1 VNQPAA
7 RPPRWWKFLLSGV
20 AIGLIALLAAL
31 WYSTTNSFQAY
42 VRKRVVAEIERIT
55 GGRAEVGSFHV
66 VPFHMQVEVRNITVH
81 GREGAGDVPLV
92 HADSLVAQLKVISFL
107 RTEFGFH
114 SVTFEHPVIH
124 IIVGRDGGTNVPGLR
139 VRENPSS
146 NNPVE
151 QLFALSID
159 RLTVRNGEMLW
170 ADRKIPLNFDVHNT
184 GLQMDYSFLRGR
196 YEGHLTVGKGDSVV
210 EDFRPFAWMTTVD
223 FSLGPTFADI
233 KSLRWNS
240 GRSSLEA
247 SGRVSDFRSPRL
259 DGNYDARID
268 LAEAAAILRRRD
280 LREGS
285 VELKGSGHWS
295 LNQGSLNQGSLNQ
308 ASLSQFS
315 SSGDLALRELG
326 WQDGQIAFKR
336 ASATSD
342 YSVTD
347 EQIRLSK
354 LQGKLFG
361 GSFTGDAQIDNWL
374 HSMPVSPQGRAKK
387 GREDIAIISAARPP
401 ARKGEKTKGEKAKLP
416 GVENGVVHLHL
427 RDMSAGEV
435 AAALDVSAHS
445 FRRFH
450 PAGLATVTVDA
461 FWKGSL
467 KEAEIGFAV
476 DVSPLLH
483 PAKGELP
490 VTAHTQGKYR
500 GASDSLELGEFN
512 LSTPASRLQASGIL
526 AASSTLH
533 LSVSTSNLGEWRPL
547 VMALG
552 GPADLPFRVGGNAT
566 FSGVAQGTFSEPTVT
581 GALAAQDFEF
591 TMPATSRTPEQKVH
605 WDSLA
610 ASIQFS
616 SHELVLRG
624 GSLRRGDTSAD
635 FELSAILDNGQ
646 FNEDSPYTARVNL
659 HHVDVASTAVLT
671 GFDYPVT
678 GTADVSVQVS
688 GTRSHPVAQGH
699 IHAAN
704 ASAYGEAIE
713 KFDADLRIA
722 GSETTLNN
730 IQLTHE
736 DASVSGSA
744 AYTPATR
751 TFRLDLIGKN
761 FDVSRIRQIHLD
773 RLPMEGRADF
783 TLQGSGS
790 FSTPVINASVHVG
803 DLVLDRE
810 LLGALNLEA
819 TTKNG
824 ELRVSGRSEF
834 PHGTLS
840 IAGSV
845 GMHGDYPANISA
857 QLDHVDLD
865 PLWRA
870 YLGQQLT
877 GHSAFGGSVTMQG
890 PLRYP
895 RQWTLN
901 GSGNDIAIDVE
912 YAKLHNRGPIPFT
925 FADQT
930 IHIEPA
936 HLEGEGTDIVGHGSI
951 HFAGGQELDLSA
963 DGQVDLKLLGSM
975 SPDLTASGL
984 AAIHMTLGGT
994 LRDPLPQGS
1003 IGVKNGAAN
1012 YAGLPSGLSEMNG
1025 SLSFTR
1031 DRVHID
1037 QLTARTGGGTLDLK
1051 GDVTNYNRQ
1060 INFNLTAVGKEV
1072 RLRYPPGVSSTA
1084 TAELHW
1090 VGTRSASLVSG
1101 DVLVTKLAVTPGFDF
1116 GSYLE
1121 RSRQSA
1127 AITPSNSPLYNVKL
1141 DVAVH
1146 TAPELQ
1152 MKTAVARLS
1161 GDADLRLRGSAAR
1174 PSVLGRADI
1183 LEGDATFNGIK
1194 FRLER
1199 GDITF
1204 ANPVAIEPQ
1213 VNLQATTHVR
1223 NYDLD
1228 VTVTGTPDR
1237 LAVNYRSE
1245 PPLPKSDIIA
1255 LLALGR
1261 TSEESEQLQQQSGQ
1275 GVFTDEATNLIIS
1288 QAINSTVSSRM
1299 QKLFGVSRI
1308 KIDPQ
1313 GLTTET
1319 NPTAR
1324 GPQVT
1329 IEQQFANNIS
1339 LTYSTNVS
1347 QSSQQI
1353 IQGEYYVNRNVSVV
1367 GTRDQNGVVSFD
1379 VRVRQRKK

>member
-1 VNQPAA
+1 VTPPA
-7 RPPRWWKFLLSGV
+7 RPPRWWKFLLIVVV
-20 AIGLIALLAAL
+20 AGMIALLAAL
-31 WYSTTNSFQAY
+31 WYSTTDSFQAY
-42 VRKRVVAEIERIT
+42 VRKRVVAEIERLT
-55 GGRAEVGSFHV
+55 GGRAEIGSFHV
-66 VPFHMQVEVRNITVH
+66 VPFHMQVEVRNVTVH
-81 GREGAGDVPLV
+81 GKEGANDIPLAHV
-92 HADSLVAQLKVISFL
+92 DSLVAHLKVISFL

-114 SVTFEHPVIH
+114 SVSLEHPVIH
-124 IIVGRDGGTNVPGLR
+124 IAVGADGVTNIPNLR
-139 VRENPSS
+139 VRASE
-146 NNPVE
+146 NNPIE

-159 RLTVRNGEMLW
+159 QLSVRNGEMLW
-170 ADRKIPLNFDVHNT
+170 ADRRIPLNFAAHDT
-184 GLQMDYSFLRGR
+184 GLQMNYAFLRGR
-196 YEGHLTVGKGDSVV
+196 YEGHLKVGKVDSAV

-223 FSLGPTFADI
+223 FSLAPNFADI

-240 GRSSLEA
+240 GRSSLEVT
-247 SGRVSDFRSPRL
+247 GRLSDFRNPRL
-259 DGNYDARID
+259 DGNYYARVD
-268 LAEAAAILRRRD
+268 LAEAAAIIRRHD

-285 VELKGSGHWS
+285 AEFKGSGHWAM
-295 LNQGSLNQGSLNQ
+295 NEF
-308 ASLSQFS
+308 A
-315 SSGDLALRELG
+315 SSGTLALREIG
-326 WQDGQIAFKR
+326 WQDNQIGFKR
-336 ASATSD
+336 ASVTSD
-342 YSVTD
+342 FSVSD
-347 EQIRLSK
+347 EQIKLWK
-354 LQGKLFG
+354 LQGKLLG

-374 HSMPVSPQGRAKK
+374 HSLPLPPPGRAKK
-387 GREDIAIISAARPP
+387 GREDIAVISAARPP
-401 ARKGEKTKGEKAKLP
+401 AKKGEKTKLP
-416 GVENGVVHLHL
+416 GIQSGVVHLRL
-427 RDMSAGEV
+427 RDISSGEM
-435 AAALDVSAHS
+435 AAAVDVPAHPLHK
-445 FRRFH
+445 FH
-450 PAGLATVTVDA
+450 PSGLAAGTVDA
-461 FWKGSL
+461 FWKGSP
-467 KEAEIGFAV
+467 KEAEIAFAV
-476 DVSPLLH
+476 DVNP
-483 PAKGELP
+483 PAHSAAGELP
-490 VTAHTQGKYR
+490 IAAHSKGKYR
-500 GASDSLELGEFN
+500 AGNDSLELAEFN
-512 LSTPASRLQASGIL
+512 LSTPASRVQASGIL
-526 AASSTLH
+526 AATSTLH
-533 LSVSTSNLGEWRPL
+533 MSVSTSNLEEWRPL
-547 VMALG
+547 VRALG
-552 GPADLPFRVGGNAT
+552 GPAKLPFRVNGSAT
-566 FSGVAQGTFSEPTVT
+566 FNGVAAGTLSAPTVAGT
-581 GALAAQDFEF
+581 LVAEDFEF
-591 TMPATSRTPEQKVH
+591 TIPATSRTQAQPVH
-605 WDSLA
+605 WDSLE
-610 ASIQFS
+610 ASIQLS
-616 SHELVLRG
+616 AEELALRG

-635 FELSAILDNGQ
+635 FEVTAALQDGQ
-646 FNEDSPYTARVNL
+646 FGENSPYTARVNL
-659 HHVDVASTAVLT
+659 HNVDVASTAVLA
-671 GFDYPVT
+671 GFDYPVS

-688 GTRSHPVAQGH
+688 GTRAHPRAQGH

-704 ASAYGEAIE
+704 AAAYGEAIE

-722 GSETTLNN
+722 GSETALNN

-751 TFRLDLIGKN
+751 GFRLELIGKN
-761 FDVSRIRQIHLD
+761 FDVSHIRQIHLD
-773 RLPMEGRADF
+773 PLPMEGRADF

-790 FSTPVINASVHVG
+790 LSSPTINASVHIG
-803 DLVLDRE
+803 DVKLDHE
-810 LLGALNLEA
+810 LMGGLDFEA
-819 TTKNG
+819 TTNG
-824 ELRVSGRSEF
+824 GDLRVSGHSVF

-840 IAGSV
+840 VAGSV
-845 GMHGDYPANISA
+845 GMHGDYPANITA

-877 GHSAFGGSVTMQG
+877 GHSAFGGSVTMRG

-901 GSGNDIAIDVE
+901 GSGTDVAIEVE
-912 YAKLHNRGPIPFT
+912 YAKLHNQGSMPFT
-925 FADQT
+925 YADQT
-930 IHIEPA
+930 IHIEPV
-936 HLEGEGTDIVGHGSI
+936 HLVGEGTDVVGHGSI
-951 HFAGGQELDLSA
+951 HFAGGRELDLSA
-963 DGQVDLKLLGSM
+963 DGQIDLKFLGSM
-975 SPDLTASGL
+975 VPDLIASGL
-984 AAIHMTLGGT
+984 TTIHMTLGGT

-1003 IGVKNGAAN
+1003 IEVKNGAAN
-1012 YAGLPSGLSEMNG
+1012 YAGLPSGLSDMNG
-1025 SLSFTR
+1025 ALSFTR
-1031 DRVHID
+1031 DRIHIE

-1060 INFNLTAVGKEV
+1060 LNFNLTAIGKEV

-1090 VGTRSASLVSG
+1090 VGSRSASMVSG
-1101 DVLVTKLAVTPGFDF
+1101 DVMVTKLAVTPGFDF

-1127 AITPSNSPLYNVKL
+1127 AITPANSPLYNVKL

-1161 GDADLRLRGSAAR
+1161 GDADLRVRGSVAR

-1237 LAVNYRSE
+1237 LTVNYRSE

-1288 QAINSTVSSRM
+1288 QAINSTVSSRV

-1353 IQGEYYVNRNVSVV
+1353 IQGEYYVNRNISVV

-1379 VRVRQRKK
+1379 VRIRQRKK

>member
-1 VNQPAA
+1 MTEPAA
-7 RPPRWWKFLLSGV
+7 RPRSWWKYLLLATGV
-20 AIGLIALLAAL
+20 IVVAVLAAL
-31 WYSTTNSFQAY
+31 WYTTTNSFQAY
-42 VRKRVVAEIERIT
+42 VRRRTVAEMERIT
-55 GGRAEVGSFHV
+55 GGRAEIGSFHV
-66 VPFHMQVEVRNITVH
+66 VPFHLQVEVRNITVH
-81 GREGAGDVPLV
+81 GKEAASDVPLA

-114 SVTFEHPVIH
+114 SVTLEHPVVH
-124 IIVGRDGGTNVPGLR
+124 IAVGLDGATNVPAPR
-139 VRENPSS
+139 VTARASESTPI
-146 NNPVE
+146 E

-159 RLTVRNGEMLW
+159 HLSVRNGEMLW
-170 ADRKIPLNFDVHNT
+170 GDRKIPLNFAVHDT

-196 YEGHLTVGKGDSVV
+196 YESHLTVGKVDSVV
-210 EDFRPFAWMTTVD
+210 EDLRPFAWMTTVD
-223 FSLGPTFADI
+223 FSLGPTFAEI
-233 KSLRWNS
+233 KSLRWSS

-247 SGRVSDFRSPRL
+247 SGRISDFRNPHL
-259 DGNYDARID
+259 DGSYDAHVD
-268 LAEAAAILRRRD
+268 LAESAAIARRHD
-280 LREGS
+280 LREGTA
-285 VELKGSGHWS
+285 EFKGSGHWS
-295 LNQGSLNQGSLNQ
+295 LE
-308 ASLSQFS
+308 QFT
-315 SSGDLALRELG
+315 SSGTLALRDIG
-326 WQDGQIAFKR
+326 WQNAQIVIKR

-347 EQIRLSK
+347 EQIKLWK
-354 LQGKLFG
+354 LQGKLFS
-361 GSFTGDAQIDNWL
+361 GSFTGEAQVDNWL
-374 HSMPVSPQGRAKK
+374 HSVPLPPAGRAKQ
-387 GREDIAIISAARPP
+387 GRDDLPVITAARPP
-401 ARKGEKTKGEKAKLP
+401 AKKGERAKLP
-416 GVENGVVHLHL
+416 GVQSGAVHLRL
-427 RDMSAGEV
+427 RDVSAGEMAV
-435 AAALDVSAHS
+435 ALDVPAHPL
-445 FRRFH
+445 RRFH
-450 PAGLATVTVDA
+450 PAGLATGTVEA
-461 FWKGSL
+461 FWKGSW
-467 KEAEIGFAV
+467 KDAEVGFTA
-476 DVSPLLH
+476 DVNPPLH

-490 VTAHTQGKYR
+490 VTAHTQGKYF
-500 GASDSLELGEFN
+500 GGSDSLELGQFS
-512 LSTPASRLQASGIL
+512 LSTPASRVQASGIL
-526 AASSTLH
+526 AATSTLH
-533 LSVSTSNLGEWRPL
+533 LSVSTSNLEEWRPL
-547 VMALG
+547 VTALG
-552 GPADLPFRVGGNAT
+552 GPTNLPFRVDGNAT
-566 FSGVAQGTFSEPTVT
+566 FNGVAEGTFSDPTVAGT
-581 GALAAQDFEF
+581 LVAEDFEF
-591 TMPATSRTPEQKVH
+591 TMPATSRTLVQQVH

-616 SHELVLRG
+616 SNELALRG
-624 GSLRRGDTSAD
+624 GTLRRGDTNAD
-635 FELSAILDNGQ
+635 FELSAVLQKGQ
-646 FNEDSPYTARVNL
+646 FTENSPYTARVNL
-659 HHVDVASTAVLT
+659 HNVDVASTAALA
-671 GFDYPVT
+671 GFDYPVS
-678 GTADVSVQVS
+678 GTADVSVQIA
-688 GTRSHPVAQGH
+688 GTRAHPRAQGH

-713 KFDADLRIA
+713 KFEADLRIA
-722 GSETTLNN
+722 GSETALNN
-730 IQLTHE
+730 VHLTHQ
-736 DASVSGSA
+736 DADISGSA

-751 TFRLDLIGKN
+751 GFRVDLIGKN
-761 FDVSRIRQIHLD
+761 FDISRVRQFHLD
-773 RLPMEGRADF
+773 RLPVEGHADF
-783 TLQGSGS
+783 TLQGSGTLS
-790 FSTPVINASVHVG
+790 APEINAFVHVNELTFDHELAG
-803 DLVLDRE
+803 GLDV
-810 LLGALNLEA
+810 EA

-824 ELRVSGRSEF
+824 ELRLSGHSEF
-834 PHGTLS
+834 PHGKLS
-840 IAGSV
+840 IEGIV

-857 QLDHVDLD
+857 QLDHIDLD
-865 PLWRA
+865 ALWRA
-870 YLGQQLT
+870 YLGGQLT
-877 GHSAFGGSVTMQG
+877 GHSAFGGTVTMQG

-901 GSGNDIAIDVE
+901 GNVTDVAVDVE
-912 YAKLHNRGPIPFT
+912 YAKLHNQDPVRFT
-925 FADQT
+925 YADQT

-936 HLEGEGTDIVGHGSI
+936 HLAGEGTDVVGHGSI
-951 HFAGGQELDLSA
+951 RFVGAQELDLSA

-975 SPDLTASGL
+975 VPDLTVSGL
-984 AAIHMTLGGT
+984 TTIHLTLGGR
-994 LRDPLPQGS
+994 LSEPLPQGS
-1003 IGVKNGAAN
+1003 IEVKNGAAS

-1051 GDVTNYNRQ
+1051 GDATNYNRQ
-1060 INFNLTAVGKEV
+1060 LNFNLTAVGKEV

-1084 TAELHW
+1084 TTELHW
-1090 VGTRSASLVSG
+1090 VGSRSVSMISG

-1127 AITPSNSPLYNVKL
+1127 AITPANSPLYNVKL
-1141 DVAVH
+1141 DVAVR

-1161 GDADLRLRGSAAR
+1161 GDADLRLRGSVAR

-1275 GVFTDEATNLIIS
+1275 GMFTDEATNLIIS
-1288 QAINSTVSSRM
+1288 QAINATVSSRM

-1329 IEQQFANNIS
+1329 IEQQFAYNIS